1 MISYKRSRYIL
12 NKSKIKIGDEVI
24 KTVNCLN
31 RVSASVVKSEVN
43 NPSGD
48 NAAFDGFA
56 INSKDTKNLN
66 KKKIR
71 LFKIIGTIAAGD
83 RPINKKIKQFQAI
96 EIMTGGLLPKGFD
109 SILPIE
115 QIIFNP
121 NKKKPKFIFIDKKN
135 QKVSTCKIKRI

>member
-48 NAAFDGFA
+48 NAAFDGFVM
-56 INSKDTKNLN
+56 NSKDTKNIK

-71 LFKIIGTIAAGD
+71 
-83 RPINKKIKQFQAI
+83 
-96 EIMTGGLLPKGFD
+96 
-109 SILPIE
+109 
-115 QIIFNP
+115 
-121 NKKKPKFIFIDKKN
+121 
-135 QKVSTCKIKRI
+135 